1 VKSNFDLQKENKMSM
16 EITFE
21 LSDTDLEF
29 FNKVMLDAREKS
41 GDLDEPTVIANARKL
56 LVEVS
61 HSDTSDFIR
70 ERMNRLE
77 TLIGM
82 IVDSGWGLES
92 EDRNRV
98 LEALAYFSE
107 PEDLIPDDIPGLGF
121 LDDAIMIEMVSRE
134 LKHEIQ
140 AYRDF
145 CVFRAAESSRLGQ
158 EAMEL
163 ERSDWLE
170 ERRKQLH
177 SRMQSR
183 RRRGKGTGGGK
194 SPFSLF

>member
-1 VKSNFDLQKENKMSM
+1 MSM

-21 LSDTDLEF
+21 LSDDDLEYF
-29 FNKVMLDAREKS
+29 RKVMTDVLDRADK
-41 GDLDEPTVIANARKL
+41 LDESEVIANARKL
-56 LVEVS
+56 LAEVWQ
-61 HSDTSDFIR
+61 SDTSDFIR
-70 ERMNRLE
+70 ERMNRME

-82 IVDSGWGLES
+82 IVDSGWGLEK
-92 EDRNRV
+92 EDRGRV
-98 LEALAYFSE
+98 LQALAYFSD

-145 CVFRAAESSRLGQ
+145 CVFRAAESSRVGQ
-158 EAMEL
+158 DAMEL
-163 ERSDWLE
+163 DRSDWLE

-177 SRMQSR
+177 SRMRSR
-183 RRRGKGTGGGK
+183 RHRGKGGGK

>member
-1 VKSNFDLQKENKMSM
+1 MSM

-21 LSDTDLEF
+21 LSDADLEYF
-29 FNKVMLDAREKS
+29 WQVMLRAREKS
-41 GDLDEPTVIANARKL
+41 GDLEQTEIIDNARNL
-56 LVEVS
+56 LVEVWQ
-61 HSDTSDFIR
+61 SDTSDFIR

-82 IVDSGWGLES
+82 VVDTGWGMES
-92 EDRNRV
+92 DDRKRV

-107 PEDLIPDDIPGLGF
+107 PEDLIPDNIPGLGF

-134 LKHEIQ
+134 LKHEIL

-158 EAMEL
+158 DAMNL

-177 SRMQSR
+177 SRMRNR
-183 RRRGKGTGGGK
+183 RRKGRGGGESK

>member
-1 VKSNFDLQKENKMSM
+1 MMSM

-21 LSDTDLEF
+21 LSDNDLEYF
-29 FNKVMLDAREKS
+29 KKVMMEAREKS
-41 GDLDEPTVIANARKL
+41 AEMDESAVIANARKL
-56 LVEVS
+56 LAEVWQ
-61 HSDTSDFIR
+61 SDTSDFIR
-70 ERMNRLE
+70 ERMNRME

-82 IVDSGWGLES
+82 VVDSGWGLEK
-92 EDRNRV
+92 EDRYRV

-158 EAMEL
+158 QAMEL

-177 SRMQSR
+177 SRMRSR
-183 RRRGKGTGGGK
+183 RSRGKGGGK

>member
-1 VKSNFDLQKENKMSM
+1 M

-21 LSDTDLEF
+21 LSDKDLDHF
-29 FNKVMLDAREKS
+29 RSVMVAARERAGS
-41 GDLDEPTVIANARKL
+41 MDEKTIVGNARKL
-56 LVEVS
+56 IEQIWQ
-61 HSDTSDFIR
+61 SDASDFIR
-70 ERMNRLE
+70 ERINRLE

-82 IVDSGWGLES
+82 VGDTGWGMEN
-92 EDRNRV
+92 EDRAMV
-98 LEALAYFSE
+98 LEALSYFSE

-121 LDDAIMIEMVSRE
+121 LDDAIMIEIVCRD

-145 CVFRAAESSRLGQ
+145 CVYRAAETNRVGQ
-158 EAMEL
+158 DAMSL

-177 SRMQSR
+177 SRMR
-183 RRRGKGTGGGK
+183 RRRRKSRGSSGSS

>member
-1 VKSNFDLQKENKMSM
+1 MSM

-21 LSDTDLEF
+21 LSEADLEYF
-29 FNKVMLDAREKS
+29 RQVMLKAREKA
-41 GDLDEPTVIANARKL
+41 GEMDESVVIKNARTL
-56 LVEVS
+56 LVQVWQ
-61 HSDTSDFIR
+61 SDTSDFIR
-70 ERMNRLE
+70 ERMNRME

-82 IVDSGWGLES
+82 IVDKGWGLEK
-92 EDRNRV
+92 DDKWRV

-158 EAMEL
+158 DAMEL

-177 SRMQSR
+177 SRMRGR
-183 RRRGKGTGGGK
+183 RRKGKGAGESK

>member
-1 VKSNFDLQKENKMSM
+1 MSM

-21 LSDTDLEF
+21 LSDSDLEYF
-29 FNKVMLDAREKS
+29 SQVMLSAREKS
-41 GDLDEPTVIANARKL
+41 GNLVESTVIGNARKL
-56 LVEVS
+56 LVEVK

-70 ERMNRLE
+70 ERMNRME

-82 IVDSGWGLES
+82 VVDTGWGLEV

-134 LKHEIQ
+134 LRHEIQ

-158 EAMEL
+158 EAMDL

-177 SRMQSR
+177 SRMRSR
-183 RRRGKGTGGGK
+183 RSRGKGGGKGK